1 MGTSGCGQRGKSM
14 KINLIS
20 IVGLLMVLNTTVFPG
35 NEFISSQD
43 ILGLDK
49 LEKYLKTAEITEVE
63 IDNIE
68 GRTAPWGVMLSDGK
82 ICRRAMFKYAD
93 RSRPTLLPDS
103 YHYEIA
109 AYELSKLMEYS
120 LVPPVVEREI
130 KETLGSLQLFLEG
143 CSSLSQHQRGDLEPT
158 DAQKFS
164 DALSELAVFENLV
177 FCERDSEDIF
187 IQESDWKIW
196 RVDFSEAFAPFAELN
211 SESAIT
217 RCSKDLFQNLQRLEA
232 SEIKKVLEPQLNA
245 EEIDALLQRKDLVID
260 RIKRLI
266 QEKGENA
273 ILF

>member
-1 MGTSGCGQRGKSM
+1 M

-35 NEFISSQD
+35 NEFISRQD
-43 ILGLDK
+43 ILSLDK
-49 LEKYLKTAEITEVE
+49 LEEFLKTAEITEVE

-120 LVPPVVEREI
+120 LIPPVVEREI
-130 KETLGSLQLFLEG
+130 KDTLGSLQLFLEG
-143 CSSLSQHQRGDLEPT
+143 CFSLSQQQRGELEPA
-158 DAQKFS
+158 DLQKFS
-164 DALSELAVFENLV
+164 DELSELAVFENLV

-196 RVDFSEAFAPFAELN
+196 RVDFSEAFAPFVELN
-211 SESAIT
+211 SEAAIT
-217 RCSKDLFQNLQRLEA
+217 RCSKELFLNLQRLEA
-232 SEIKKVLEPQLNA
+232 SEMKTVLDSHLND
-245 EEIDALLQRKDLVID
+245 EEMDALLQRKDLVID
-260 RIKRLI
+260 KIKQLI
-266 QEKGENA
+266 MEKGEDA
-273 ILF
+273 VLF